1 MTENDS
7 IEEHL
12 KELEQRLLKPEVRK
26 SAADVGALLADDFKE
41 FVSTGQIYNKA
52 QIIEMLQKAPTA
64 DSELTDFKALMLA
77 PDVALATFFYSRGAT
92 HDRPAAKSIR
102 SYVWKRID
110 GRWQMVFHQG
120 TLCSET

>member
-12 KELEQRLLKPEVRK
+12 KELEQSLLRPEVRK
-26 SAADVGALLADDFKE
+26 SATAVGVLLADDFKE

-52 QIIEMLQKAPTA
+52 QIIELLQKAPMA
-64 DSELTDFKALMLA
+64 DSALTDFKALMLA

-102 SYVWKRID
+102 VYLKRID
-110 GRWQMVFHQG
+110 GRWQMVF
-120 TLCSET
+120 TKELLSEK

>member
-1 MTENDS
+1 MTENNS

-26 SAADVGALLADDFKE
+26 SAAEVGALLAEDFKE

-64 DSELTDFKALMLA
+64 DSALTDFKALMLA
-77 PDVALATFFYSRGAT
+77 PDVALATFFYFRGAT
-92 HDRPAAKSIR
+92 QDRPAAKSIR
-102 SYVWKRID
+102 SSVWKRID

-120 TLCSET
+120 TLCSEK

>member
-26 SAADVGALLADDFKE
+26 SAAEVGALLADDFKE

-52 QIIEMLQKAPTA
+52 QIIELLQKAPTA
-64 DSELTDFKALMLA
+64 DSALTDFKTLMLA
-77 PDVALATFFYSRGAT
+77 PDVALATFFYSREAT

-102 SYVWKRID
+102 SSVWKRID

-120 TLCSET
+120 TLCSEK